1 MMAQTRIDQY
11 YKVTSRNKKFESVNR
26 NIKKSSNAKS
36 KSPVIGR
43 TKGRRVSGNSK
54 TPVHKNKQNP
64 YKINEKQIRMH
75 DNVSFGSGAS
85 PFKANTNNSPIKTT
99 ENMTVMS
106 PTIKHNSPDI
116 IYVRSQQR
124 TVSYN
129 GIKSIMFT
137 PKIFP
142 TKNVGNKSPPAK
154 IPRRKLFM
162 DKAKY
167 SPTKL
172 SENRIENSPT
182 KIIKNKIIM
191 SPTTEHSSDI
201 IHVESPQ
208 RTVSRSGTKFTPKTS
223 SPIKNALNKSPS
235 PMIAQRKLFK
245 DRIEELKSATISNLN
260 LAKEGAIANNDID
273 LEKVYSSKRFNYK
286 YNSIDTTVSTK
297 YEINDVVVPTDKN
310 SLLFF
315 LIIVTVFSKPINCG
329 YFDQDELDFV
339 FSMITLRRNAQ
350 ALLIRML
357 KRKHMWH
364 RISNIKYDEISND
377 LKPIFDELV
386 SRSMFKN
393 NTDEEDIE
401 VLLNL
406 LHAGEVSKIRRELK
420 IGVRGKRLS
429 IQSILA
435 FRKTKSLFPGMM
447 TPATKLRASVNK
459 LLGNCILL
467 NDKVKELVDRII
479 TLLIPNRNPD
489 ETFVN
494 VFQTLWNVET
504 NELEF
509 PEVTISDL
517 PIFASKRHLLDYI
530 EAKNALT
537 NILAAN
543 EKKQWDTVRNLGT
556 LAAQRLPLFLEVE
569 SKSFQDSNLPHHIRH
584 FMPGYIWLKV
594 LSKSINAFKKSKE
607 TMSQAIKFLRILIEQ
622 NCHMKHRKGQWY
634 SELIKIEMFH
644 RRDFEAS
651 FMFLSKA
658 MLCENLTK
666 VDKYDLWDR
675 AKKIDKR
682 KSGIEKTTKDSV
694 KTMLDTKF
702 SEMQLAHQNSK
713 TIEGTVCGN
722 TPQGKSTWCISRGID
737 QVYGSVESLALYHY
751 KNEGYIKGVHCEGA
765 FPITLFAILFW
776 NEIYNIN
783 VPGAWVSSYQDAPLD
798 LYTSEFYEN
807 RKKEIDAKLQDIRSY
822 DSEKLS
828 KHLQNEFESYSRYKS
843 ISQGNIFDDS
853 NSLKEIVFC
862 LGVKGVVGICEPLIH
877 NFSLWKAGFPDLL
890 VWNINTKQYKI
901 VEVKGP
907 NDTLSTKQT
916 LWLDYLKKIGLNTE
930 VCYCE
935 SNASHS
941 RGRKRKH
948 EEAV

>member
-11 YKVTSRNKKFESVNR
+11 YKVTSSNKKSESVKS
-26 NIKKSSNAKS
+26 NIKKSSNVRS
-36 KSPVIGR
+36 TSPIIGR
-43 TKGRRVSGNSK
+43 TKGRQVLGNSR
-54 TPVHKNKQNP
+54 TPVHKNKQSS
-64 YKINEKQIRMH
+64 YKINKNQNGIH
-75 DNVSFGSGAS
+75 GNVSFGSGAS
-85 PFKANTNNSPIKTT
+85 SFKTNMYNSPIKIT

-116 IYVRSQQR
+116 IYVGSQRRTVSHINQQR
-124 TVSYN
+124 TASC
-129 GIKSIMFT
+129 
-137 PKIFP
+137 
-142 TKNVGNKSPPAK
+142 
-154 IPRRKLFM
+154 
-162 DKAKY
+162 
-167 SPTKL
+167 
-172 SENRIENSPT
+172 
-182 KIIKNKIIM
+182 
-191 SPTTEHSSDI
+191 
-201 IHVESPQ
+201 
-208 RTVSRSGTKFTPKTS
+208 SGTKFTPKTS
-223 SPIKNALNKSPS
+223 SPIKNTLNKSPS
-235 PMIAQRKLFK
+235 SMTAQKKLFN

-273 LEKVYSSKRFNYK
+273 LEKVYSSKRFNYE
-286 YNSIDTTVSTK
+286 YNPIDTTVSTK

-315 LIIVTVFSKPINCG
+315 LAIVTVFSKPINCG

-364 RISNIKYDEISND
+364 RISNIKYGEISND

-393 NTDEEDIE
+393 NMDKEDIF

-406 LHAGEVSKIRRELK
+406 LHADEVSKICRELK
-420 IGVRGKRLS
+420 ISVRGKRLS
-429 IQSILA
+429 IESILT
-435 FRKTKSLFPGMM
+435 FCKTKSLFPGMA

-459 LLGNCILL
+459 LLGDCILL

-489 ETFVN
+489 ETFVD
-494 VFQTLWNVET
+494 VFQTLWNVEAD
-504 NELEF
+504 ELEF

-537 NILAAN
+537 YILTAI
-543 EKKQWDTVRNLGT
+543 EKKQWDTVQNLGT

-569 SKSFQDSNLPHHIRH
+569 SKSFQDSSLPHHIRH
-584 FMPGYIWLKV
+584 FMPGYVWLKV
-594 LSKSINAFKKSKE
+594 LSKSIDAFKKSKE
-607 TMSQAIKFLRILIEQ
+607 TLSQAIEFLLILIEQ

-644 RRDFEAS
+644 RKNFEAS

-658 MLCENLTK
+658 ILCENLSE
-666 VDKYDLWDR
+666 VDEFNLLDR
-675 AKKIDKR
+675 ANKIYKR
-682 KSGIEKTTKDSV
+682 KSGIEKRTKNSI
-694 KTMLDTKF
+694 KIMLDTVF
-702 SEMQLAHQNSK
+702 NRIQLTHQNSK
-713 TIEGTVCGN
+713 TIEGTACG
-722 TPQGKSTWCISRGID
+722 KGID
-737 QVYGSVESLALYHY
+737 QVYGSVENLALYHY

-765 FPITLFAILFW
+765 FPITLFATLFW
-776 NEIYNIN
+776 NEIYNIS

-807 RKKEIDAKLQDIRSY
+807 RKKEINEKLQDIRGY

-828 KHLQNEFESYSRYKS
+828 KHLQNEFESYSKYKS

-853 NSLKEIVFC
+853 NSLKEIAFC
-862 LGVKGVVGICEPLIH
+862 LGVKGVVGICERLIH
-877 NFSLWKAGFPDLL
+877 NFPLWKAGFPDII

-916 LWLDYLKKIGLNTE
+916 LWLNYLNRIGLNTE

-948 EEAV
+948 EEAVI